1 MWQMGNILSGQDST
15 VRRRNL
21 FLRNMPKTTLVHRP
35 GFGFMTSRRLL
46 CLALP
51 TFVLALTT
59 LASDSPPPQVTRP
72 AAHRRAENARS
83 AERQRE
89 GTKLTEVSGRFEFA
103 GDRVTF
109 HPANERE
116 HYRVLENLALE
127 RVGQVLGETRAKHE
141 WTISGVLTEYR
152 GVNYLLLQKAVI
164 RPAAENR

>member
-1 MWQMGNILSGQDST
+1 MSCRDLLSIAFTIAGLAVST
-15 VRRRNL
+15 NA
-21 FLRNMPKTTLVHRP
+21 FD
-35 GFGFMTSRRLL
+35 
-46 CLALP
+46 A
-51 TFVLALTT
+51 
-59 LASDSPPPQVTRP
+59 PPPEATRP
-72 AAHRRAENARS
+72 IAHRRTEGTRS
-83 AERQRE
+83 SERQRE
-89 GTKLTEVSGRFEFA
+89 GTKLTDVSGRFEFS

-152 GVNYLLLQKAVI
+152 GVNYLLLNKAVI